1 MEEDEPAEVADH
13 VVASPVVP
21 APALD
26 YRWVH
31 AGSQTLDLLPTP
43 IMTASTS
50 YKPFSSEESQ
60 RIETQWQ
67 SLPEQARR
75 IAINEWGLGDGEGTT
90 TAQKKK
96 ERSRSDSGASSTK
109 GAGGMVDGEVIRSGE
124 EQPKVD
130 ETDREGRYRDIM
142 TEAQREYENL
152 ELIAGVP
159 VSQVSRPQS
168 GGA

>member
-43 IMTASTS
+43 ITTASTL
-50 YKPFSSEESQ
+50 YKPFSSDESQ

-96 ERSRSDSGASSTK
+96 ERPRSDSGASSTK

-168 GGA
+168 GGG